1 MGNHEIESVRAQT
14 IMTEESETHETPALR
29 GYELIHSYL
38 RTLDSS
44 PGVYR
49 MLDDQSRVL
58 YVGKARNLRARV
70 SNYSRPSAQH
80 SRHGCMHAV
89 CIVVAVRVHVAR
101 SRAAA
106 HGQAALLSDRKRQS
120 STMFAR
126 LGFLCCACA
135 AGFASAAEVCFD
147 VQILI
152 PNTLL
157 GCRCLW

>member
-1 MGNHEIESVRAQT
+1 MHVAHFGACSFLCFGFAFAAQ
-14 IMTEESETHETPALR
+14 LR
-29 GYELIHSYL
+29 GSLF
-38 RTLDSS
+38 SS
-44 PGVYR
+44 VC
-49 MLDDQSRVL
+49 MW
-58 YVGKARNLRARV
+58 RV
-70 SNYSRPSAQH
+70 SLRVRVCASAQH

-147 VQILI
+147 VQVS
-152 PNTLL
+152 PRRVAET
-157 GCRCLW
+157 